1 MQTKTNAPPASPW
14 LAFMFLIFGQFCAI
28 LDVQIVSSS
37 LLNIQAG
44 ISASTDDMAW
54 VQSAYLIAEVIAI
67 PLSGFLS
74 RLLSTRIM
82 FFISAAGFTLMSLF
96 AAFAW
101 NIDSMILARFL
112 QGSFGGML
120 IPTTT
125 GALYLL
131 FPKEKQMG
139 AQVVVGLVSTM
150 APVVGPTLGGYLTD
164 LFSWHWLFLINILP
178 GTLICI
184 GVWKFVHIDKPDYSL
199 LQKID
204 YLGITAMAVFLG
216 GLEYC
221 LEEGPRHNWFEEHA
235 ILFSAIA
242 SVIGAVV
249 FFYRALTAEVPVV
262 DLGSFKDKNFTLAS
276 VFSFVLGIALYGS
289 NFAMPLYLG
298 QIRGYSALQIGQL
311 MAVSGIVMF
320 FTAPIIGKAS
330 SALPKKYVVLVG
342 LSLLASS
349 CFISGHMDTQW
360 GFSQML
366 IPQLLRGTGLVCC
379 FIPLS
384 ALALGTVAPA
394 QIKSAASLF
403 NLMRNLGGAF
413 GLAYLNTLLSTR
425 QQFHWQQ
432 LINDISLSRSE
443 VTNTLAASRAQFTT
457 QGMGNPM
464 ASAIQSIA
472 SRVHEQ
478 ALVLTYNDLFM
489 TIAILSAA
497 TLVVIPFLTES
508 KAAAPADAH

>member
-1 MQTKTNAPPASPW
+1 
-14 LAFMFLIFGQFCAI
+14 
-28 LDVQIVSSS
+28 
-37 LLNIQAG
+37 
-44 ISASTDDMAW
+44 
-54 VQSAYLIAEVIAI
+54 
-67 PLSGFLS
+67 
-74 RLLSTRIM
+74 
-82 FFISAAGFTLMSLF
+82 MSLC

-101 NIDSMILARFL
+101 NIQSMIAFRFF
-112 QGSFGGML
+112 QGLLGGSM

-125 GALYLL
+125 GALYML

-150 APVVGPTLGGYLTD
+150 APVVGPTLGGYLTEI
-164 LFSWHWLFLINILP
+164 FSWHWLFLINIVP
-178 GTLICI
+178 GILICL
-184 GVWKFVHIDKPDYSL
+184 GVYKFVHIDKPDYSL

-204 YLGITAMAVFLG
+204 YLGITSMAVFLG

-235 ILFSAIA
+235 ILYFAIA
-242 SVIGAVV
+242 SVLGAVI
-249 FFYRALTAEVPVV
+249 FFYRAFTAEVPVV

-320 FTAPIIGKAS
+320 FVAPVIGKAS
-330 SALPKKYVVLVG
+330 SAFPKKYVVLVG
-342 LSLLASS
+342 LALLAAS

-360 GFSQML
+360 GFSEML
-366 IPQLLRGTGLVCC
+366 VPQLLRGTGLVCC

-425 QQFHWQQ
+425 QQYHWQQ

-443 VTNTLAASRAQFTT
+443 VTNTLSATSAQFTA
-457 QGMGNPM
+457 QGIGNPM

-472 SRVHEQ
+472 ARLHEQ
-478 ALVLTYNDLFM
+478 ALVLTYNDLFI
-489 TIAILSAA
+489 TIALLSAA

-508 KAAAPADAH
+508 ETAVEADVH